1 MNISNIF
8 GIGGNSS
15 VAINGK
21 TYVGRNINIDGQRVI
36 VDGKQVTEAA
46 VVDIVINGNVEK
58 IDGACDVK
66 VTGDV
71 GEIDTSSGDISVT
84 GNVKG
89 NVKTTA
95 GDVEIGGNVG
105 GSVKTTA
112 GDITYGGN

>member
-1 MNISNIF
+1 MLNLF
-8 GIGGNSS
+8 GICNNSS
-15 VAINGK
+15 VTINGK
-21 TYVGRNINIDGQRVI
+21 TYVGRNISIDGQRVI

-58 IDGACDVK
+58 IDSACDVK

-71 GEIDTSSGDISVT
+71 GEIETSAGDISVT

-89 NVKTTA
+89 DVRTNA
-95 GDVEIGGNVG
+95 GDIEIGGSVG